1 MKFSQLFIK
10 RPIFAAVLSVLIL
23 IVGGLAYVSLPT
35 SQFPDVA
42 PPTIEVVASYPGAN
56 AKTLSETVAA
66 PIEKEI
72 NGVEDMIYMTS
83 QSSADG
89 RVIVQIAFKLGT
101 DLDKAQ
107 VQVQNR
113 VAIAEPRL
121 PESVRRL
128 GVTTRQV
135 SPDMLMVINL
145 YSPEETYDQTY
156 MANYAV
162 LQLRDELARI
172 KGIGDIQLFGAA
184 EYAMRIWLDPDKIAS
199 LDLTAAEVVA
209 ALRAQNV
216 QIAGGTLNTLPSG
229 NQSAFEINIQTQG
242 KLVSPQQ
249 FEDVIIK
256 DNDGRI
262 VRLKDIG
269 RAELGAQNYTT
280 RGYLGKKPA
289 IAMPVFQQPG
299 GNALETAHEIQE
311 KMKTLSERFPEDLKY
326 DIAYN
331 PTK

>member
-1 MKFSQLFIK
+1 MKFSQIFIK

-128 GVTTRQV
+128 GVTTRKV

-156 MANYAV
+156 LANYAV

-229 NQSAFEINIQTQG
+229 NQSAFEINIQTQANF
-242 KLVSPQQ
+242 L
-249 FEDVIIK
+249 
-256 DNDGRI
+256 
-262 VRLKDIG
+262 
-269 RAELGAQNYTT
+269 
-280 RGYLGKKPA
+280 
-289 IAMPVFQQPG
+289 
-299 GNALETAHEIQE
+299 
-311 KMKTLSERFPEDLKY
+311 
-326 DIAYN
+326 
-331 PTK
+331 